1 MVTLS
6 TIHIFSG
13 SARVNNGITIGLSPD
28 QYKET
33 LRIEILQNFKKKPF
47 LVVNLMCLLYAMSY
61 LIFVDILSMVNI
73 VAEWELMM
81 FQQKNLIQ
89 TSDIQDTL
97 EI

>member
-1 MVTLS
+1 
-6 TIHIFSG
+6 
-13 SARVNNGITIGLSPD
+13 
-28 QYKET
+28 
-33 LRIEILQNFKKKPF
+33 
-47 LVVNLMCLLYAMSY
+47 MSY